1 MLLYFLMA
9 SLIKLFR
16 QNVAAGQNVAA
27 VVSFWLLHLVSTALQ
42 GKKRKDAIC
51 IVIADD
57 TCEEPKVRMKKFI
70 GRA

>member
-1 MLLYFLMA
+1 MLVYFLMA

-16 QNVAAGQNVAA
+16 QNVAA